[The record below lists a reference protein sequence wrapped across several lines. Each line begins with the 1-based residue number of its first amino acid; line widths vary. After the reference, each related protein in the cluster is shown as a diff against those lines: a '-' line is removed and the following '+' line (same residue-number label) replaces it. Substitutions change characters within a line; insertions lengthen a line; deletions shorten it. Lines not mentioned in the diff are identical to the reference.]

1 MRIVVADASRVVL
14 KIMIKLL
21 TDHGHVAFGF
31 TTGEEALAKLVEDP
45 SVDVLIT
52 SLELSGMS
60 GFELC
65 WECRVMTKREQQLY
79 ILAMSSLAA
88 HERLAE
94 ALDSGADDFIGKPPN
109 PEELFARLRAAER
122 FAMTQRQLVRL
133 ATRDTLTG
141 LLNRRA
147 FFESAETLAE
157 RRGDQPVAVLIADI
171 DWFKRIN
178 DTHGH
183 DAGDQVIAAVAE
195 RINLAD
201 AVVGRIGGEEYAL
214 VVREGRPS
222 RIWEIADGLRRAV
235 GDTPVQTSLSTIPVT
250 ISVGTAILQPDET
263 VDTALRRADAAL
275 YMAKR
280 AGRNRIVAAD
290 GEQVVP
296 LPQVTAPMIKTEV
309 TVLA

>member
-147 FFESAETLAE
+147 NGCPG
-157 RRGDQPVAVLIADI
+157 RR
-171 DWFKRIN
+171 
-178 DTHGH
+178 
-183 DAGDQVIAAVAE
+183 VIPGRACPTAA
-195 RINLAD
+195 
-201 AVVGRIGGEEYAL
+201 
-214 VVREGRPS
+214 PS
-222 RIWEIADGLRRAV
+222 SKARRRLPSGAA
-235 GDTPVQTSLSTIPVT
+235 
-250 ISVGTAILQPDET
+250 ISRSPS
-263 VDTALRRADAAL
+263 
-275 YMAKR
+275 
-280 AGRNRIVAAD
+280 
-290 GEQVVP
+290 
-296 LPQVTAPMIKTEV
+296 
-309 TVLA
+309 